1 MEGKLARAESVED
14 DTKRG
19 MKKLEDEGE
28 DDDTKW
34 PDASVGMGEKPV
46 EAHFLLL
53 LLLLSQISAG
63 RS

>member
-34 PDASVGMGEKPV
+34 PDASVGMGEKRWLGWCGGV
-46 EAHFLLL
+46 VK
-53 LLLLSQISAG
+53 LSTNN
-63 RS
+63 